1 MIERVPKLF
10 LQILKNRLELLSLEL
25 QEERIR
31 VKQQIVLVTLGVLLA
46 VTSLIGLAI
55 LIVYLVPIAD
65 RVLVAFIIIA
75 LLIAAAVVLLLVARR
90 LSRRHTPFEAT
101 LATLN
106 RDIYE
111 T

>member
-1 MIERVPKLF
+1 MIERAPKLF

-31 VKQQIVLVTLGVLLA
+31 VKQQITFAVVGALLG
-46 VTSLIGLAI
+46 VTSLIGLGI

-65 RVLVAFIIIA
+65 RVLAASIIVAVF
-75 LLIAAAVVLLLVARR
+75 IAAAVALLLVARR
-90 LSRRHTPFEAT
+90 LSRQHTPFEAT
-101 LATLN
+101 LATLDK
-106 RDIYE
+106 DIYK